1 MGSQRVRHDFATEQ
15 QKENQQLGIWEES
28 KFEYDKTSDSV
39 FEKLY
44 LKDSL
49 ISRDYRMNITG
60 LNTHQDIYIS
70 IYHDILEMI

>member
-1 MGSQRVRHDFATEQ
+1 MGSQRVTHDFATEQ

-28 KFEYDKTSDSV
+28 KFEYDKTPDSV

-49 ISRDYRMNITG
+49 ISGDYRMNITA

-70 IYHDILEMI
+70 IYHDIL